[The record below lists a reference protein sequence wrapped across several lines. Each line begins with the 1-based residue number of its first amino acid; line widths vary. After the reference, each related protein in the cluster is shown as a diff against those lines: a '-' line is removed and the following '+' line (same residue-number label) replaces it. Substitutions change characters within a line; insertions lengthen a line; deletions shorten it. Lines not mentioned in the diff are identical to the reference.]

1 MIRKQIQ
8 KYSVRHFTLIILN
21 VRRWIL
27 WRKYAYK
34 NVCVCGWYLPPS
46 WHTGRSWRPLG
57 RSVVIMHT
65 NGGCRW
71 CVWHTVCVLM
81 GPWKEYFANISGG
94 MCAGRAGWWT
104 WNNAWWT
111 WNDQTN
117 KKHTEKWVN
126 LHNKIRFTGAYS
138 ATTTHIVI
146 IKQSQ
151 TNNNEKWI
159 KKKKCILLVIFVRWT
174 GMEGSYNVT
183 HNSLRCTKQ
192 KFALYFLIDFIFI
205 LCKMFVRF
213 MLLCISIIVIFLAIW
228 HLL

>member
-1 MIRKQIQ
+1 MVDVDGVFGTLFVCWWDRGKNTSPTFPVGCVQDGLGGGLGIMPGEPVTIKQ
-8 KYSVRHFTLIILN
+8 T
-21 VRRWIL
+21 
-27 WRKYAYK
+27 
-34 NVCVCGWYLPPS
+34 
-46 WHTGRSWRPLG
+46 
-57 RSVVIMHT
+57 
-65 NGGCRW
+65 
-71 CVWHTVCVLM
+71 
-81 GPWKEYFANISGG
+81 
-94 MCAGRAGWWT
+94 
-104 WNNAWWT
+104 
-111 WNDQTN
+111 

-174 GMEGSYNVT
+174 GMEVSYNVT
-183 HNSLRCTKQ
+183 HKSLRCTKQ

-205 LCKMFVRF
+205 LCNMFVRF